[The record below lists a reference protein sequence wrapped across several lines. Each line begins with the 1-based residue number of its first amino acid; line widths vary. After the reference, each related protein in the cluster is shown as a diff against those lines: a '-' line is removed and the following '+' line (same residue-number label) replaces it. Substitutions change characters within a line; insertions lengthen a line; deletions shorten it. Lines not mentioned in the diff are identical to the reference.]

1 MSNNVI
7 GARKELLFSLA
18 IILCGSVTALQ
29 AQHGSGAG
37 GGTVGGSAAASAGA
51 SMKLP
56 GKKPVKPATGPSTK
70 PKTGTGGTKP
80 TAPDNSA
87 QMDDAMSLA
96 DDARQAGRNEAAE
109 RGYLLASKL
118 MPSDPRPYLGLGHI
132 YYNQKKYPEA
142 EKFYARAASLARG
155 DSEPYARL
163 AFTYSEMERLDEALA
178 AGRRAVAAQPEN
190 YYGYL
195 ALGYVLALRKSY
207 AESESIY
214 RKAVSLAPQ
223 PLVVLHLELVRILS
237 EQRRYSDALT
247 EARNAVNAD
256 PKDSSAHFN
265 AALMMQKLGQLE
277 GASQEYLE
285 VIKLSAKDSS
295 PHSNVGLIYYMTER
309 FSLARQHWAAAVSLG
324 TTYPPDRIGLLI
336 IDGKLAE
343 AQTQL
348 EDYTKKTPE
357 DEDGW
362 LMLGDVYRALGNDS
376 SARVTDARAAQIA
389 PEYVGLKRP
398 NLRSLGRG
406 AQPSSGWN
414 NSPTTGS
421 PTTASPNT
429 AEIAIQTVHMARNN
443 NGRPGDA
450 VLSFMPTDR
459 MIFCVITFNVA
470 RAGTKVR
477 FVWKTVEIEGSRNE
491 EIKTVDYVTK
501 PGEDKVQGNLT
512 LPRDWPVGT
521 YKVDI
526 YVNGTFAKTV
536 NYRVS

>member
-1 MSNNVI
+1 MSNNLI
-7 GARKELLFSLA
+7 GARKALLFSLA
-18 IILCGSVTALQ
+18 IILGGSVNAIQ

-37 GGTVGGSAAASAGA
+37 GGTIGGSAAASAGA

-56 GKKPVKPATGPSTK
+56 GKKPVKPATAITPK
-70 PKTGTGGTKP
+70 PKTGTRP

-118 MPSDPRPYLGLGHI
+118 MPNDPRPYLGLGHI

-163 AFTYSEMERLDEALA
+163 AFTYSEMERLDEALV
-178 AGRRAVAAQPEN
+178 AGRKAVAAQPEN

-195 ALGYVLALRKSY
+195 ALGYVLGLRKSY
-207 AESESIY
+207 AEAETTY
-214 RKAVSLAPQ
+214 RKAITLAPQ

-237 EQRRYSDALT
+237 EQRRYGDALT
-247 EARNAVNAD
+247 EARKATAAD

-277 GASQEYLE
+277 ASSQEYLE
-285 VIKLSAKDSS
+285 VIKLSPKDSS

-309 FSLARQHWAAAVSLG
+309 FPLARQHWSAAVSLG
-324 TTYPPDRIGLLI
+324 TTYPPDQIGLLI

-348 EDYTKKTPE
+348 EDYTRKTPE

-362 LMLGDVYRALGNDS
+362 LMLGDVYRAVGNDS
-376 SARVTDARAAQIA
+376 AARVTDARAAQIA

-398 NLRSLGRG
+398 NLKSLSRS
-406 AQPSSGWN
+406 APQSSSWN
-414 NSPTTGS
+414 STPNTSSPATS
-421 PTTASPNT
+421 SPNN
-429 AEIAIQTVHMARNN
+429 AEIVIQSISMAKNN
-443 NGRPGDA
+443 NGRPGDPT
-450 VLSFMPTDR
+450 LSFIPSDR
-459 MIFCVITFNVA
+459 TIFCVMTLNVA
-470 RAGTKVR
+470 KAGTKVR
-477 FVWKTVEIEGSRNE
+477 FVWKTVEIDGSRNE

-501 PGEDKVQGNLT
+501 PLEDKVQGNLT
-512 LPRDWPVGT
+512 LPRDWPAGT

-526 YVNGTFAKTV
+526 YINGTFAKTV